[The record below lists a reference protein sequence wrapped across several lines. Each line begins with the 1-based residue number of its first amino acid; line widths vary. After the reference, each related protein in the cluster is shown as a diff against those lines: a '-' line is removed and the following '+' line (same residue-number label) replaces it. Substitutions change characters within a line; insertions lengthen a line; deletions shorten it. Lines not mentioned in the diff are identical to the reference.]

1 VGKSHGHGQGLSHN
15 KHLQTTTSSTLKP
28 ATTSA
33 APATTTGGVLGAQK
47 TLAKPKTKHAVLGTV
62 GNVAGSSLPFTGFP
76 VWLAAVAALAL
87 FAAGLMLRRRSAVSR
102 L

>member
-1 VGKSHGHGQGLSHN
+1 V
-15 KHLQTTTSSTLKP
+15 
-28 ATTSA
+28 TSA
-33 APATTTGGVLGAQK
+33 GGVLGAQK

-76 VWLAAVAALAL
+76 VWLAVVAALAL
-87 FAAGLMLRRRSAVSR
+87 IAAGLMLRRRTAVSR